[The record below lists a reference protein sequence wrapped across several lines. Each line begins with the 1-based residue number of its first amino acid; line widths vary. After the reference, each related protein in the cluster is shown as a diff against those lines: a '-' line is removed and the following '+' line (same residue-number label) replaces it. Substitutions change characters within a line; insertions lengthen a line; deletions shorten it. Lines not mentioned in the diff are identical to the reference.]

1 MKNKKLG
8 IGSISVL
15 LVIIA
20 FIWAF
25 EIFGVCV
32 GDHVLATFNIPTWS
46 NSANDSGTHYTIFYS
61 FIFLIPALLLAIK
74 YKNDLFSKAGKWTSI
89 FFIGLLILGIFFSA
103 NVEEIERKKAKED
116 MEKTEQELE
125 ELVENINNNETEEI
139 PNIYESTND
148 EESGGLPKIY
158 VSSMDKEIMSMGGSA
173 YWSEVVDGK
182 TVSAIYDGID
192 PRDGNYRDSF
202 TINSQE
208 KINIKTDYKV
218 SNVEIQ
224 SINKDNNDR
233 YTVQYDTKTKN
244 ISFKNIEDGTYI
256 ITYKIENNANYAY
269 YSFKVEVKNK

>member
-46 NSANDSGTHYTIFYS
+46 NSANASGTHYTIFYS

-125 ELVENINNNETEEI
+125 ELVENMNNKETEEL
-139 PNIYESTND
+139 PNMHETTYD
-148 EESGGLPKIY
+148 EESGGLPQIY
-158 VSSMDKEIMSMGGSA
+158 VSSNDKEIMSNSGSA
-173 YWSEVVDGK
+173 YWSEIVDGK
-182 TVSAIYDGID
+182 TVSAIYDSID
-192 PRDGNYRDSF
+192 PRDGNYRHSF
-202 TINSQE
+202 TINNQE
-208 KINIKTDYKV
+208 TINIKTDYKV

-224 SINKDNNDR
+224 SINKDNNER
-233 YTVQYDTKTKN
+233 YKVQYDTKTKN
-244 ISFKNIEDGTYI
+244 ISFNNIEDGTYVV
-256 ITYKIENNANYAY
+256 TYKIENNSDYAY
-269 YSFKVEVKNK
+269 YSFKVEVKQ

>member
-8 IGSISVL
+8 IGSISLL

-32 GDHVLATFNIPTWS
+32 GDNVLATFNIPTWS
-46 NSANDSGTHYTIFYS
+46 NSANASGTHYTIFYS

-74 YKNDLFSKAGKWTSI
+74 YKNDLFSRTGKWASI
-89 FFIGLLILGIFFSA
+89 FLIGLLILGIIFSA
-103 NVEEIERKKAKED
+103 NLEEIERKKAKED

-125 ELVENINNNETEEI
+125 ELVENTNNKETEEL

-148 EESGGLPKIY
+148 EESSGLPNIY
-158 VSSMDKEIMSMGGSA
+158 VSSNDKEIMSMSGSA

-208 KINIKTDYKV
+208 TINIKTDYKV

-224 SINKDNNDR
+224 SINKDNNEK
-233 YTVQYDTKTKN
+233 YKVQYDTKTKN
-244 ISFKNIEDGTYI
+244 ISFNNIEDGMYVV
-256 ITYKIENNANYAY
+256 TYKIENNSDYAY
-269 YSFKVEVKNK
+269 YSFKVEVKQ